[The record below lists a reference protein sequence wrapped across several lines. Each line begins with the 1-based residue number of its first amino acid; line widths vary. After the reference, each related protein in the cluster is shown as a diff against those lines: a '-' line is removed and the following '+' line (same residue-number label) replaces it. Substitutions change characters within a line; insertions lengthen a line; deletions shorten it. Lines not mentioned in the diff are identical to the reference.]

1 MRFPFTGVIPVD
13 KPVGVS
19 SRRVVDVVARALG
32 MKAVGHAGTLDPLAS
47 GVVVVCAGHATK
59 LVDSLHDLPKHYA
72 ATFLLGRSSPSD
84 DLETPVEIE
93 EDPPRPTAAET
104 EAAAALFRGDILQRP
119 CDYSAVHVA
128 GQRAYRLARKGREI
142 TLEAKPVRIHRLEI
156 TAYEWP
162 RLAVEIDCSSGT
174 FVRAIGRDLAES
186 LGTKAVME
194 SLVRTAVGPFVL
206 RSSIALDKI
215 TSDTVVAAALPAAAA
230 VAHLPGVTL
239 DDAVLARA
247 VRGGLVDLAD
257 TGADALAAVDAAG
270 QLVGILRRHASGSH
284 RLRPNF
290 FGVG

>member
-93 EDPPRPTAAET
+93 EDPLRPTAAEA